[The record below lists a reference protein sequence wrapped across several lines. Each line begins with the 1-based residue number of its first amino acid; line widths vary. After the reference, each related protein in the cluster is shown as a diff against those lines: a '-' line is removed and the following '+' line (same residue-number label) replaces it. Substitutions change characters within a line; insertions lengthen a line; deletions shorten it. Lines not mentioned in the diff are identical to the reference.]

1 MFQIFIKPLKRVY
14 QITMLL
20 IVMVLFR
27 LLTHQLPKVLKSKNL
42 FPGEDLQ
49 DHHWAM
55 KFSFIEACPTDCYT
69 SFGGSRQN
77 WRVHKRCIGLIKLC
91 YTFQTSTSL
100 KFTVLNPKG
109 RIGTMVAGGG
119 ASVIYADIIDA
130 DTTLKGEEGEVD
142 FKRRMGSLHG
152 R

>member
-1 MFQIFIKPLKRVY
+1 MC
-14 QITMLL
+14 T
-20 IVMVLFR
+20 
-27 LLTHQLPKVLKSKNL
+27 LT
-42 FPGEDLQ
+42 EDLQ